1 MLNWY
6 VRKMREQS
14 ITQQETFYELNRLE
28 QEQSG
33 AEGSTFGI
41 KLALQD
47 RETHK
52 HISGCQIVSISKVSH
67 ARKGM
72 FQCRN

>member
-1 MLNWY
+1 MLRWY

-14 ITQQETFYELNRLE
+14 FTRQETSYELKRLE

-52 HISGCQIVSISKVSH
+52 HVSGCQIVSISKVSH
-67 ARKGM
+67 ERKRHV
-72 FQCRN
+72 QI